1 MLLETS
7 CQDAPIKLEVFQD
20 EWKQKA
26 PNICQETFVFLV
38 RKKKYS
44 RKKQMHVSLKVP
56 RVKVAILL
64 FLRKEILDILK
75 TVKL

>member
-1 MLLETS
+1 MEAKSAKHMSGNFCFFGEKKEIFKKETNARFS
-7 CQDAPIKLEVFQD
+7 ES
-20 EWKQKA
+20 
-26 PNICQETFVFLV
+26 T
-38 RKKKYS
+38 
-44 RKKQMHVSLKVP
+44 